1 MEMDIEYNNDSD
13 DSDDNETS
21 NETSDETSDDSETI
35 SSSNPEN
42 IKIKFKRFITGLKEY
57 NLTLDELNET
67 GWHYYG
73 GTIHVSTE
81 TKKATKKHYN
91 KLMLINPDAC
101 IRNIIT
107 TAKNYTS
114 IIGKN
119 GREEVDM
126 CEFRKCVCHETIK
139 NLCFIANADR
149 TEYFIIGNCC
159 IKSFI
164 KANTITCEK
173 CGKKHRNKIKNL
185 CNDCKECQKCVI
197 CGFPHKNLNH
207 DMCNKCYNKKECKEC
222 KLKFSKKDYNKE
234 TERCKLCDKKYCANC
249 YKKKNP
255 KFIQYPL
262 CYPCKFQNNDSK
274 KKDKSDTEVDSESE
288 EEISEKKCIDCN
300 KIIKPNFER
309 CFNCNNKKKD
319 NIESESNS
327 DHEEEISET
336 KKCIDCNKDIKPNFD
351 RCFNCN
357 DKKKNKSNTDSKKE
371 ISLIKKCIGCNKSI
385 EQKFTKCFNCNKK
398 K

>member
-1 MEMDIEYNNDSD
+1 MEIEN
-13 DSDDNETS
+13 
-21 NETSDETSDDSETI
+21 DSETSSDSNSEY
-35 SSSNPEN
+35 SSSENPEN
-42 IKIKFKRFITGLKEY
+42 IKIKFKRFIAGLLEY
-57 NLTLDELNET
+57 NLTLDELNKT
-67 GWHYYG
+67 GWHYIG
-73 GTIHVSTE
+73 GNH
-81 TKKATKKHYN
+81 KQFLRHF
-91 KLMLINPDAC
+91 KLLKLKYSIEYI
-101 IRNIIT
+101 IRN
-107 TAKNYTS
+107 AKNYDSAQDTFCNNS
-114 IIGKN
+114 NNTI
-119 GREEVDM
+119 VDGG
-126 CEFRKCVCHETIK
+126 EWRNCVCHEPIY
-139 NLCFIANADR
+139 NLCFIANATR
-149 TEYFIIGNCC
+149 EEFFIIGNCC

-164 KANTITCEK
+164 KANTITCEE
-173 CGKKHRNKIKNL
+173 CGSEHRNKIKNL

-309 CFNCNNKKKD
+309 CFNCKIKNDKKD
-319 NIESESNS
+319 NDTESE
-327 DHEEEISET
+327 EEEII
-336 KKCIDCNKDIKPNFD
+336 KKCIDCSKIIKSNFI
-351 RCFNCN
+351 RCYPCKIKN
-357 DKKKNKSNTDSKKE
+357 DKK
-371 ISLIKKCIGCNKSI
+371 
-385 EQKFTKCFNCNKK
+385 
-398 K
+398 